1 MAGAR
6 SGVIVDTR
14 ANSKN
19 IRAQT
24 CMVASATEDKTER
37 HVSFMSTALEM
48 RAASAGE
55 TSNIFLSRLTL
66 MMALSGLTASEE

>member
-1 MAGAR
+1 M
-6 SGVIVDTR
+6 
-14 ANSKN
+14 
-19 IRAQT
+19 
-24 CMVASATEDKTER
+24 EDKTER

-66 MMALSGLTASEE
+66 MMALSGLAASEE